1 MYLATIITRS
11 KNKNG
16 FMQRQVFYEYGKTRK
31 EVEEKIKDYTNVI
44 KVSIT
49 QDW

>member
-1 MYLATIITRS
+1 MYLATIIATS
-11 KNKNG
+11 KNKKG
-16 FMQRQVFYEYGKTRK
+16 HKQRQVFYEYGKTRK

-44 KVSIT
+44 KVTIT